1 LPEMLSEELLLPEAF
16 LLKEKRDQH
25 DSWIDFIIFVPMKIH
40 NKPKKRFGQNFLQ
53 DENILNNIVKEIN
66 PQLNDTIIEIGPG
79 YGALTQK
86 LLASAEKLIAVEIDN
101 ELTQNLKEKYPELKL
116 INEDFLETDL
126 LKLSSSEKKLRI
138 VGNIPYNITSPILFK
153 LIENNKLIKDA
164 VFMVQLEVA
173 KRMTANRG
181 TKDYGILA
189 VVLKYFTDTSLCFK
203 ISPNVFYP
211 KPKVYSALV
220 HIRFKEMIDSEA
232 EQKLIIQ
239 IVKAAFGNR
248 RKTLKN
254 SFGNSIFHEI
264 DFSNSGID
272 LTLRAENLAVE
283 DFRKLTSFV
292 ITDSPV
298 RK

>member
-1 LPEMLSEELLLPEAF
+1 
-16 LLKEKRDQH
+16 
-25 DSWIDFIIFVPMKIH
+25 MKIH

-53 DENILNNIVKEIN
+53 DENILNKILKEIN
-66 PQLNDTIIEIGPG
+66 PQSDDLIIEIGPG

-86 LLASAEKLIAVEIDN
+86 LLSSTKNLIAVEIDN
-101 ELTQNLKEKYPELKL
+101 ELANTLREKFPHLHL

-126 LKLSSSEKKLRI
+126 SKLTSQQTKLRI

-153 LIENNKLIKDA
+153 LIANNKMIKDA

-173 KRMTANRG
+173 KRMTADRG

-189 VVLKYFTDTSLCFK
+189 VVLKYFTESELCFK
-203 ISPNVFYP
+203 ISPNVFFP
-211 KPKVYSALV
+211 KPNVFSALI
-220 HIRFKEMIDSEA
+220 HIHFKEMKQSTE
-232 EQKLIIQ
+232 EQKQDVRHFDEFFIQ

-254 SFGNSIFHEI
+254 SLGNSIFHEI

-272 LTLRAENLAVE
+272 MSLRAENLNVD
-283 DFRKLTSFV
+283 DFVKLTKYV
-292 ITDSPV
+292 LKISPGFT
-298 RK
+298 RM